1 MNFTYSFKH
10 MEKSES
16 VIEFS
21 KDRVIGPLGKL
32 LGEGLQLHLVFD
44 SPQPNFTVDGLLTIQ
59 NGSQFKVKENGKN
72 IYACID
78 AAGKKLVRMVRKEK
92 NMSTSYKHTQKLE
105 DVLMEN
111 IAEKDSEELSA
122 VSDKAEVYAQ
132 S

>member
-16 VIEFS
+16 VLEFS
-21 KDRVIGPLGKL
+21 MDHVVRPLGKL

-44 SPQPNFTVDGLLTIQ
+44 SPQPDFTVDGLLTIQ
-59 NGSQFKVKENGKN
+59 NGSQFKIKENGKN

-78 AAGKKLVRMVRKEK
+78 AAGKKLVRMIRKEK
-92 NMSTSYKHTQKLE
+92 NINTSYKHKTRIE
-105 DVLMEN
+105 DAF
-111 IAEKDSEELSA
+111 IEKKVEIDSEELMTI
-122 VSDKAEVYAQ
+122 SDKAEVYA